1 MEIKIL
7 GTGCVKCV
15 NLYETTQKAVEELGL
30 EATLVKEQDIMK
42 ILSYGILGLPALVID
57 EKVVSSGHLL
67 SITQVKNILTEN
79 SKIK

>member
-15 NLYETTQKAVEELGL
+15 NLYETTRKAVDELGL
-30 EATLVKEQDIMK
+30 EATLVKEEDIMK

-57 EKVVSSGHLL
+57 EEVVSSGHQL
-67 SITQVKNILTEN
+67 SITQVKKILTEN
-79 SKIK
+79 SK